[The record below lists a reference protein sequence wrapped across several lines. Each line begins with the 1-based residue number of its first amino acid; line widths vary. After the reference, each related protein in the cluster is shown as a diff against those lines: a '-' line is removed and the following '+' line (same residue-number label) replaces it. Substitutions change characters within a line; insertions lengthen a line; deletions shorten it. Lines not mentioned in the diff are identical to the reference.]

1 MRGFRSIAAQ
11 LHDFQ
16 VRNPGARRIVE
27 NIGWLFTDNVL
38 RLFSVAIVN
47 AWVVRYLGPE
57 QYGTLSFALA
67 FVALFTPLALL
78 GLPNLVMRDLVEKP
92 QEENATLGSAF
103 VLMLGGAVVGAAL
116 ASAAVIFLRPH
127 QLEAQRLV
135 WVIACGLIFQAF
147 TVIEQWFNAQV
158 RAKYVVYAR
167 NAALLLASVV
177 RVAAILAGASLLVFA
192 VITVVESGLF
202 ALGLVVVF
210 QRTRRTLPAWRAQL
224 ARARGLLSDSWPLLI
239 EGLAIM
245 VYMRV
250 DQTML
255 GQMIS
260 GEEGAREVGLYA
272 SAVKLSEIW
281 LFVPVAIR
289 TTFFPTIVRSKT
301 LAPAEYRQRIQRLL
315 NLMVL
320 LSYGVAIPTT
330 ILAPFIIRFFYGAEF
345 GDAAPMLTILI
356 WSGVWSSLGLLRSA
370 VIQSENRQILTLQA
384 SILGAVSNVL
394 LNLVLI
400 PPLGGIGS
408 AIATTVSYGVQAYLT
423 SFLFSALVPL
433 GKMQTRALIYPNPF
447 GVVSHEGRKL
457 LR

>member
-1 MRGFRSIAAQ
+1 MREFRQIAAQ

-27 NIGWLFTDNVL
+27 NLGWLFTDNVL

-47 AWVVRYLGPE
+47 AWVVRYLGPA
-57 QYGTLSFALA
+57 QYGTLAFALA

-92 QEENATLGSAF
+92 QDENATLGTAF
-103 VLMLGGAVVGAAL
+103 ALMLGGAVIGAAL
-116 ASAAVIFLRPH
+116 ASVAVIVLRPDKT
-127 QLEAQRLV
+127 QDQQVV
-135 WVIACGLIFQAF
+135 WVIACGLIFQTF

-167 NAALLLASVV
+167 NAALLVASAV
-177 RVAAILAGASLLVFA
+177 RVGAILAGASLLVFA
-192 VITVVESGLF
+192 AITAIESGLF
-202 ALGLVVVF
+202 ALGLLVVF
-210 QRTRRTLPAWRAQL
+210 QRARGTLPAWRVHL
-224 ARARGLLSDSWPLLI
+224 ARARSLLADSWPLLI

-245 VYMRV
+245 VYMRI

-255 GQMIS
+255 GQMIP
-260 GEEGAREVGLYA
+260 GEKGAREVGLYA

-281 LFVPVAIR
+281 LFVPLAIR
-289 TTFFPTIVRSKT
+289 TTFFPTIVRSKS
-301 LAPAEYRQRIQRLL
+301 LSPAEYRQRIQRLL

-330 ILAPFIIRFFYGAEF
+330 ILAPFIIRLFYGAEF
-345 GDAAPMLTILI
+345 GEAAPMLAILM
-356 WSGVWSSLGLLRSA
+356 WAGVWVSMGLVRSA
-370 VIQSENRQILTLQA
+370 VIQSENRQVLSLQA

-408 AIATTVSYGVQAYLT
+408 AIATTVSYGLSAYLS
-423 SFLFSALVPL
+423 SFLFSPLVEF
-433 GKMQTRALIYPNPF
+433 GKMQTRALIYPNPL
-447 GVVSHEGRKL
+447 GNRHVR
-457 LR
+457 

>member
-1 MRGFRSIAAQ
+1 MREYRQIAAR

-16 VRNPGARRIVE
+16 ARNPGSRRIVE
-27 NIGWLFTDNVL
+27 NIGWLFADNVL
-38 RLFSVAIVN
+38 RLFSVMLVN
-47 AWVVRYLGPE
+47 AWVVRYLGPQ
-57 QYGTLSFALA
+57 QYGTLSFALS

-92 QEENATLGSAF
+92 QDENATLGSAV
-103 VLMLGGAVVGAAL
+103 VLMLGGAAAGMAL
-116 ASAAVIFLRPH
+116 AAVAVLWLRPH
-127 QLEAQRLV
+127 QPETQRLV
-135 WVIACGLIFQAF
+135 WVIAGGLIFQAF

-167 NAALLLASVV
+167 NAALLVASAV
-177 RVAAILAGASLLVFA
+177 RVGAVLAGASLLVFA
-192 VITVVESGLF
+192 VITVIESGLF
-202 ALGLVVVF
+202 ALGLLIVF
-210 QRTRRTLPAWRAQL
+210 QRTRGTLPAWRAQWT
-224 ARARGLLSDSWPLLI
+224 RARGLLSDSWPLLI
-239 EGLAIM
+239 EGLAVM

-281 LFVPVAIR
+281 LFVPMAIR

-330 ILAPFIIRFFYGAEF
+330 ILAPFIIRLFYG
-345 GDAAPMLTILI
+345 GDFRAAAPMLTILI
-356 WSGVWSSLGLLRSA
+356 WSGVWSSMGLLRSA
-370 VIQSENRQILTLQA
+370 VIQAENRQILTLQA
-384 SILGAVSNVL
+384 SILGAISNVL

-408 AIATTVSYGVQAYLT
+408 AIATVVSQAVATYLS
-423 SFLFSALVPL
+423 SFLFRPLVPI
-433 GKMQTRALIYPNPF
+433 GKMQTRALICPNPI
-447 GVVSHEGRKL
+447 GVVNNGR
-457 LR
+457 R